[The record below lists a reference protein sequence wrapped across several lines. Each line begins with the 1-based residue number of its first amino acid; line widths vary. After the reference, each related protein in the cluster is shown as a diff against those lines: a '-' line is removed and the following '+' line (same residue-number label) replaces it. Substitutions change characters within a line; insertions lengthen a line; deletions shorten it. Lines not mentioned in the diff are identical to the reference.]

1 MRCLLRSRIVA
12 STVKDAQRMRRITVS
27 LDDALETALEE
38 APRRLGLEKDAP
50 DAERLRAWARL
61 GYLHTLEAELEE
73 ERLATYRVWADDPEI
88 AEFAAAATRVAAQQG
103 VFED

>member
-1 MRCLLRSRIVA
+1 MSIARD
-12 STVKDAQRMRRITVS
+12 TQPMRRITVS
-27 LDDALETALEE
+27 LDEALEDALTE

-50 DAERLRAWARL
+50 DAERLRAYARL
-61 GYLHTLEAELEE
+61 GYLHTLEAELDE

-88 AEFAAAATRVAAQQG
+88 AEVARAMTRLAARHG

>member
-1 MRCLLRSRIVA
+1 MRHLLRFRIMP
-12 STVKDAQRMRRITVS
+12 STARDAQPMRRITVS
-27 LDDALETALEE
+27 LDEALETALEE

-88 AEFAAAATRVAAQQG
+88 AEFAVAATRLAAQQS